1 MEIEVEGSELPTPRH
16 ALPGMVGRSAS
27 AVIDVGSEALGASFE
42 RFLVEV
48 GEMLDRAPESIGPFV
63 MDELEL
69 SVSIAA
75 TGDFRIASSTAI
87 GALKVTLRRPP
98 PDNAQG

>member
-1 MEIEVEGSELPTPRH
+1 MEIEVESGEPLTPRH
-16 ALPGMVGRSAS
+16 ALPRVVERSANT
-27 AVIDVGSEALGASFE
+27 VIDVGSEALGAAFE
-42 RFLVEV
+42 RFLNEV

-75 TGDFRIASSTAI
+75 TGDFRIASSTAT
-87 GALKVTLRRPP
+87 GALKVTLRRPAP
-98 PDNAQG
+98 GSTQG